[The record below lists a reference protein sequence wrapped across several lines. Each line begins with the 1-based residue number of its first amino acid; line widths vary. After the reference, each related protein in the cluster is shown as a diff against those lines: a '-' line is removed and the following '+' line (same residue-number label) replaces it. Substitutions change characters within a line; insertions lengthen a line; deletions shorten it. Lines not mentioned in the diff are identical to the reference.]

1 MGIEFNGNIGNLF
14 SAFAPKEA
22 KKAGETKEVSQPV
35 PVGQNEKTAE
45 ADSLKGLA
53 VQGQASI
60 QKTLYQEDIRECNE
74 LAQAFFPGNAEKIS
88 KYLTPLNVAS
98 TTKTTQEALQTI
110 GDAITQAHME
120 TIIPEIERSLD
131 EFFA

>member
-14 SAFAPKEA
+14 GAFAPKEA
-22 KKAGETKEVSQPV
+22 QKSSETKELSQPV

-60 QKTLYQEDIRECNE
+60 QKTLYQEDIRQCKE
-74 LAQAFFPGNAEKIS
+74 LAEAFFPGNAEKIS

-98 TTKTTQEALQTI
+98 TTKTTKEGLQTI
-110 GDAITQAHME
+110 GDAITQSHME
-120 TIIPEIERSLD
+120 TLIPEIEKALN